1 MKIKL
6 EIKNRFTGKV
16 LFEFE
21 TENNTI
27 KETLKQALLS
37 GANLRNADLGG
48 ADLGCA
54 DLRGADLRNANLGGA
69 DLGCADLGCA
79 DLRGANLGCAD
90 LGGANLRNADLRGA
104 NLRNADLGGADLGGA
119 DLRNADGENI
129 KIEKIV
135 LFDNLYIYQCGVIVS
150 NDGMIYIKLGCFT
163 RLASE
168 WENDFWNNNNEFP
181 NDDSIKS
188 KNRVF
193 AYNVC
198 KMWIENNIVAN

>member
-37 GANLRNADLGG
+37 
-48 ADLGCA
+48 
-54 DLRGADLRNANLGGA
+54 
-69 DLGCADLGCA
+69 
-79 DLRGANLGCAD
+79 
-90 LGGANLRNADLRGA
+90 GA